1 MSAEDVKY
9 AGYDALLP
17 FKTALRDKYFPYTY
31 RQVHK
36 DPQSQ
41 YHVFRLHLA
50 TEGEFLLIGSKGM
63 HGCM

>member
-31 RQVHK
+31 R
-36 DPQSQ
+36 
-41 YHVFRLHLA
+41 
-50 TEGEFLLIGSKGM
+50 
-63 HGCM
+63 